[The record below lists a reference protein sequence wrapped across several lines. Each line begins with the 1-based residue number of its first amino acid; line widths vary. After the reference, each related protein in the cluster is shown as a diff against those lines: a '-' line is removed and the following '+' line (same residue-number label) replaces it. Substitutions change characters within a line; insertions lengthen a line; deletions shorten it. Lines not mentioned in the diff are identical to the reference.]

1 MGAETEVPRVRD
13 FTVQH
18 HCGRIRGLVDRRG
31 GGLALYVLF
40 CTTICVITVVK
51 ISSNCGKII
60 IFHNSEIM
68 LVHSLTSSSRH
79 LALYIRR
86 SDFLKNE
93 ALGLYILEQFVD
105 TTS

>member
-1 MGAETEVPRVRD
+1 
-13 FTVQH
+13 
-18 HCGRIRGLVDRRG
+18 
-31 GGLALYVLF
+31 
-40 CTTICVITVVK
+40 
-51 ISSNCGKII
+51 
-60 IFHNSEIM
+60 M

-105 TTS
+105 TTSWQSRNLPAIELTEIENLSFIRIVTVSLDRQKDMNWNSSVNPTNLFKNN